1 PSGMEL
7 VFLPA
12 YSPILN
18 AIEEFWSV
26 CVAKVKRSNLTRK
39 EQLTPRVKETTV
51 KVALKSYHGFCRH
64 ANNLIKHCLES
75 TSF

>member
-1 PSGMEL
+1 MEL

-39 EQLTPRVKETTV
+39 EQLTPRIIETTA
-51 KVALKSYHGFCRH
+51 K
-64 ANNLIKHCLES
+64 ITLES
-75 TSF
+75 YRGFSYTVKFGTGIFLEYENFF